1 MFNEDA
7 DTGNHLILRFI
18 FSTAFV
24 ISGLFL
30 WLIGHDMGRFK
41 PLEACI
47 LKERT
52 AWRKAIA
59 FLITNAFIVHA
70 SSIGA
75 TEVGCLNRPSAVD
88 RFLDSSR
95 QSRFS
100 HVRWPNIFN
109 QTRGLLAHQMRPIL
123 IPTTC

>member
-75 TEVGCLNRPSAVD
+75 TEVAYKTL
-88 RFLDSSR
+88 F
-95 QSRFS
+95 
-100 HVRWPNIFN
+100 NINNEVIFHRMVFFYRY
-109 QTRGLLAHQMRPIL
+109 TSLVAP
-123 IPTTC
+123 